1 MRSGG
6 DDENT
11 VSFRVVR
18 MGAFNN
24 YLALRRDNC
33 YMGTSKNS
41 KRINKLEFELRI
53 TSYELRSKKFRGHS
67 PASMELFDV
76 QWRAVRLA
84 ELTIR
89 NS

>member
-1 MRSGG
+1 MPGNPALNLMFSASPLVLIQEPGA
-6 DDENT
+6 T
-11 VSFRVVR
+11 FIAHVSQS
-18 MGAFNN
+18 
-24 YLALRRDNC
+24 LSTELD
-33 YMGTSKNS
+33 KW
-41 KRINKLEFELRI
+41 EFELRI

-67 PASMELFDV
+67 PASMELFDE

>member
-1 MRSGG
+1 MKQEFMSAEF
-6 DDENT
+6 D
-11 VSFRVVR
+11 
-18 MGAFNN
+18 
-24 YLALRRDNC
+24 
-33 YMGTSKNS
+33 
-41 KRINKLEFELRI
+41 KLEFELRI

>member
-1 MRSGG
+1 MGPKEFVSKGNISNILE
-6 DDENT
+6 DAT
-11 VSFRVVR
+11 V
-18 MGAFNN
+18 
-24 YLALRRDNC
+24 LLD
-33 YMGTSKNS
+33 KW
-41 KRINKLEFELRI
+41 EFELRI

>member
-1 MRSGG
+1 MRQLKIDVLSAL
-6 DDENT
+6 
-11 VSFRVVR
+11 VVT
-18 MGAFNN
+18 
-24 YLALRRDNC
+24 D
-33 YMGTSKNS
+33 KW
-41 KRINKLEFELRI
+41 EFELRI